1 MSPRISAFAGRG
13 DTDEVKASAA
23 MAKYRLTRRRT
34 SRRTRCRRKIT
45 IAGIPRRGSTAPRME
60 SGLRKWEEMI
70 MRFVKLL
77 CAAAF
82 AAAVTAAPASAKD
95 YKIGYSVFWG
105 TNPFLVTMVNGAKK
119 AAEEWKA
126 KGINVDI
133 VVTNGG
139 DTDKAKQVSDLEDLY
154 AQKVNG
160 VLIFPGDSVMVTEPI
175 KTVFNANNIP
185 VVITDIGVRS
195 GKYISLII
203 TDNKK
208 GGESAG
214 EYMAKLLSKGD
225 EVITLDHAPTNDNGQ
240 TRRKGF
246 ETKAA
251 ELGLKVLKE
260 QPVQYLTLDSSRQ
273 AMEDLLVAEPDVKGA
288 FAFNQLVLQGA
299 YQALQQAGKAG
310 QVKLVGFDLDPV
322 SYQMVKD
329 GKIDALVVQDP
340 FKMGY
345 NGLNTVITYLE
356 GGKVEPFVG
365 LGTKLLTKDNAAE
378 FANDPQVT
386 GK

>member
-1 MSPRISAFAGRG
+1 
-13 DTDEVKASAA
+13 
-23 MAKYRLTRRRT
+23 
-34 SRRTRCRRKIT
+34 
-45 IAGIPRRGSTAPRME
+45 
-60 SGLRKWEEMI
+60 

-82 AAAVTAAPASAKD
+82 AAAVFAASAHAKD

-119 AAEEWKA
+119 AADEWKA
-126 KGINVDI
+126 KGVNVDL

-195 GKYISLII
+195 GNYISLII

-208 GGESAG
+208 GGELAG

-225 EVITLDHAPTNDNGQ
+225 KVITLDHAPTNDNGQ

-251 ELGLKVLKE
+251 ELGLEVLKE
-260 QPVQYLTLDSSRQ
+260 QPVQFLTLEFEPAGDGGPAGRRARRERRLRVQPARSAGRLSGAAAGRQ
-273 AMEDLLVAEPDVKGA
+273 GGA
-288 FAFNQLVLQGA
+288 GEARWLR
-299 YQALQQAGKAG
+299 
-310 QVKLVGFDLDPV
+310 P
-322 SYQMVKD
+322 
-329 GKIDALVVQDP
+329 
-340 FKMGY
+340 
-345 NGLNTVITYLE
+345 
-356 GGKVEPFVG
+356 
-365 LGTKLLTKDNAAE
+365 
-378 FANDPQVT
+378 
-386 GK
+386 

>member
-1 MSPRISAFAGRG
+1 MRAMQWLF
-13 DTDEVKASAA
+13 A
-23 MAKYRLTRRRT
+23 MAL
-34 SRRTRCRRKIT
+34 
-45 IAGIPRRGSTAPRME
+45 AGSLGA
-60 SGLRKWEEMI
+60 
-70 MRFVKLL
+70 
-77 CAAAF
+77 
-82 AAAVTAAPASAKD
+82 AAPASAKD

-119 AAEEWKA
+119 AADEWKA
-126 KGINVDI
+126 KGINIDLI
-133 VVTNGG
+133 VTNGG
-139 DTDKAKQVSDLEDLY
+139 DNDKAKQVSDLEDISS
-154 AQKVNG
+154 QKVNG
-160 VLIFPGDSVMVTEPI
+160 VLIFPGDSVMVAEPI
-175 KTVFNANNIP
+175 KTIFNAQNIP
-185 VVITDIGVRS
+185 VVITDIGIRS
-195 GKYISLII
+195 GNYISLII

-214 EYMAKLLSKGD
+214 DYMAKLVPKGSK
-225 EVITLDHAPTNDNGQ
+225 VITLDHAPTNDNGQ

-246 ETKAA
+246 ETRAA
-251 ELGLKVLKE
+251 ELGLNVIHE
-260 QPVQYLTLDSSRQ
+260 QPVQFLTLDSARS
-273 AMEDLLVAEPDVKGA
+273 AMEDLLVSEPDVKGA

-299 YQALQQAGKAG
+299 YQALEQAGKAG

-345 NGLNTVITYLE
+345 DGLNTVIAKLE
-356 GGKVEPFVG
+356 GGDVKEFQG

-378 FANDPQVT
+378 FASDPQVT

>member
-1 MSPRISAFAGRG
+1 MR
-13 DTDEVKASAA
+13 A
-23 MAKYRLTRRRT
+23 MKWL
-34 SRRTRCRRKIT
+34 
-45 IAGIPRRGSTAPRME
+45 IAGALTGALAST
-60 SGLRKWEEMI
+60 I
-70 MRFVKLL
+70 
-77 CAAAF
+77 
-82 AAAVTAAPASAKD
+82 PASAKD

-119 AAEEWKA
+119 AVDEWKA
-126 KGINVDI
+126 KGVNIDLL
-133 VVTNGG
+133 VTNGG
-139 DTDKAKQVSDLEDLY
+139 DDDKAKQVSDLEDLS
-154 AQKVNG
+154 AQKIDG
-160 VLIFPGDSVMVTEPI
+160 VLIFPGDSVMVAEPI
-175 KTVFNANNIP
+175 KTIFNAQNIP
-185 VVITDIGVRS
+185 VVITDIGIRS

-208 GGESAG
+208 GGELAG
-214 EYMAKLLSKGD
+214 EYMASLLPKGSK
-225 EVITLDHAPTNDNGQ
+225 VITLDHAPTNDNGQ

-246 ETKAA
+246 ESKSAD
-251 ELGLKVLKE
+251 LGLQVLPE
-260 QPVQYLTLDSSRQ
+260 QPVARLTFDDSRK
-273 AMEDLLVAEPDVKGA
+273 AMEDLLVSEPDVKGA

-299 YQALQQAGKAG
+299 YQALEQAGKAG

-345 NGLNTVITYLE
+345 EGMNTVITKLQ
-356 GGKVEPFVG
+356 GGQVNEFLG
-365 LGTKLLTKDNAAE
+365 LDTKLLTKANAAE